1 MSVRLRLRKT
11 GTRNKPCYRIVAT
24 DSRSPRDGRFIE
36 ILGFYDPRRHQERV
50 DLERVDYWL
59 GVGAQPSDTVNDI
72 IKRARSG
79 KTLEAPAK
87 PVAPPPAPVE
97 EEAPAEEAAAEAPTE
112 EVAAEAPAE
121 EAAAEAPAEEAAAEE
136 PAAEEAPAEEPKAE
150 AEAEAPAE
158 EAAAEP
164 EAEEEKKEEG

>member
-11 GTRNKPCYRIVAT
+11 GTRNKPCFRIIAT
-24 DSRSPRDGRFIE
+24 DSRNPRDGRFIE

-59 GVGAQPSDTVNDI
+59 GVGAQPSETVSDI

-87 PVAPPPAPVE
+87 PVTPPPAPVVE
-97 EEAPAEEAAAEAPTE
+97 EEAPAAE
-112 EVAAEAPAE
+112 
-121 EAAAEAPAEEAAAEE
+121 
-136 PAAEEAPAEEPKAE
+136 AAEEATAE
-150 AEAEAPAE
+150 ATEEVVAEATEAPAA

-164 EAEEEKKEEG
+164 EAEEKKEEAEG